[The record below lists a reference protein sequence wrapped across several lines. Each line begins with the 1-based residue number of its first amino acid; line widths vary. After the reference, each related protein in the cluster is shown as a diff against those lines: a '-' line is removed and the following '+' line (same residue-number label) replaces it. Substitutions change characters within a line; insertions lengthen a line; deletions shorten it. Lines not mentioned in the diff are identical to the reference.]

1 MEVPISWRKWH
12 SSPPRTQRAT
22 RWSSHR
28 SASLSFVRDLEDIGA
43 NLITRS
49 GRDSIIY
56 IADILRGNVEKCVN
70 MFADTILHPR
80 LLDEEIQECN
90 VPSFPLRNPQN
101 ILDYENED
109 HMMKRDYSLLSM
121 DVPISSSLLPSTS
134 TRQCTAQTPH
144 SATHCA
150 CTTPHCTPCLP
161 LRRSDHSILR
171 GFWQKHFTPSNLCIV
186 GIGVQHQRFVDLVSR
201 AFTFPATPTASA
213 TATASMSSMNSTSV
227 LRGGFSHGSESAMDM
242 AMVCLGLHCDGWTSK
257 RMVIHRRSSEDMV
270 AYSLLQ
276 TLLGG
281 GSMFSAGG
289 PGKGMYSRLYTV
301 GVVAGGEERT

>member
-22 RWSSHR
+22 RWSSNR
-28 SASLSFVRDLEDIGA
+28 SASLPFVRDLEDIGA

-90 VPSFPLRNPQN
+90 N

-144 SATHCA
+144 SVTHCA
-150 CTTPHCTPCLP
+150 CTTPHSTTPSSAASGRSTSRQATSASSASACSTSASWTLFRVLSPSLRLLRLLQLLP
-161 LRRSDHSILR
+161 LR
-171 GFWQKHFTPSNLCIV
+171 
-186 GIGVQHQRFVDLVSR
+186 
-201 AFTFPATPTASA
+201 
-213 TATASMSSMNSTSV
+213 
-227 LRGGFSHGSESAMDM
+227 
-242 AMVCLGLHCDGWTSK
+242 
-257 RMVIHRRSSEDMV
+257 
-270 AYSLLQ
+270 
-276 TLLGG
+276 
-281 GSMFSAGG
+281 
-289 PGKGMYSRLYTV
+289 
-301 GVVAGGEERT
+301 